1 MNLEQVKFNE
11 AGLVPAIVQDEN
23 GEVLM
28 LAYMNQESLQKT
40 IETGVT
46 WFYSRSR
53 QTLWQKGET
62 SGNVQKVQDI
72 CYDCDGDSL
81 LIKVQ
86 QTGAACHTG
95 TYSCFSGRSLIK
107 TKDIAEK
114 IFDGAQVYG
123 NSAATILHDLYHVI
137 NERKMSPAEGSYTS
151 YLFEKGQ
158 DKIVKKVVEEA
169 GETII
174 GSKNMDKAEILYEMS
189 DLWYHCLVLLAF
201 HEITPSELLAELE
214 KRRKGGNYHCFQ
226 RPE

>member
-1 MNLEQVKFNE
+1 MNLEQIKFNQD
-11 AGLVPAIVQDEN
+11 GLVPAIVQDEN

-28 LAYMNQESLQKT
+28 LAYMNEESLQKT
-40 IETGVT
+40 LETGLT
-46 WFYSRSR
+46 WFFSRSR
-53 QTLWQKGET
+53 KTLWQKGET
-62 SGNVQKVQDI
+62 SGNVQKVIDVS
-72 CYDCDGDSL
+72 YDCDGDSL
-81 LIKVQ
+81 LVKVK

-95 TYSCFSGRSLIK
+95 TYSCFSGRSLLHPEK
-107 TKDIAEK
+107 TAEK
-114 IFDGAQVYG
+114 LFDEQSVYG
-123 NSAATILHDLYHVI
+123 NAAVTILHDLYHVI
-137 NERKMSPAEGSYTS
+137 NERKLNPTEGSYTS

-201 HEITPSELLAELE
+201 HDITPSELLAELE
-214 KRRKGGNYHCFQ
+214 KRRKGGNYHRFQ

>member
-1 MNLEQVKFNE
+1 MNLEKIKFDD
-11 AGLVPAIVQDEN
+11 AGLVPAIVQDET
-23 GEVLM
+23 GKVLM
-28 LAYMNQESLQKT
+28 LAYMNQESLTKT

-53 QTLWQKGET
+53 QALWQKGET
-62 SGNVQKVQDI
+62 SGNVQKVEDI

-81 LIKVQ
+81 LIKVK

-107 TKDIAEK
+107 TNDTVKK
-114 IFDGAQVYG
+114 IFDEAEVYG
-123 NSAATILHDLYHVI
+123 SSAATILHDLYHVI
-137 NERKMSPAEGSYTS
+137 NDRKNNPSEGSYTS

-201 HEITPSELLAELE
+201 HGITPSELLLELE
-214 KRRKGGNYHCFQ
+214 KRRKGGNYHRFQ